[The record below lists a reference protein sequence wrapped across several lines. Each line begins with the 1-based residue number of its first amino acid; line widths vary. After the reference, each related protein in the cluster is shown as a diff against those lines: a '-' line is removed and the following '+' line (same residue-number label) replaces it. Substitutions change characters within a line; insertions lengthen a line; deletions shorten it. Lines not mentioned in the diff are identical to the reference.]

1 MAFADNPLGVY
12 VGAGVGESTVRSDN
26 GYGYNDSF
34 GYGGY
39 YSQDH
44 HFAWKVA
51 AGIRPIPAA
60 GAELEYIDFGHPG
73 SDGDYYS
80 NTYYV
85 GPDSHP
91 RAIAAFGVGHLPLP
105 LPFLDVFGKLGVARL
120 PAIRRQLHAGEPLGY
135 ACRVR
140 SRTADTIRESLDT
153 RRVRTDQL
161 TVRRS
166 RSVFHRRHLDL
177 LIRRPRRGRRWRGPF
192 RVWSSR
198 VQ

>member
-120 PAIRRQLHAGEPLGY
+120 HTNVDGYDGPACFANQLCPQYVGSFTQE
-135 ACRVR
+135 
-140 SRTADTIRESLDT
+140 SRWDT
-153 RRVRTDQL
+153 RVAYGVGLQTRFANLSIRAEYERISSPYGDP
-161 TVRRS
+161 
-166 RSVFHRRHLDL
+166 DL
-177 LIRRPRRGRRWRGPF
+177 FSIGATWTF
-192 RVWSSR
+192 
-198 VQ
+198 